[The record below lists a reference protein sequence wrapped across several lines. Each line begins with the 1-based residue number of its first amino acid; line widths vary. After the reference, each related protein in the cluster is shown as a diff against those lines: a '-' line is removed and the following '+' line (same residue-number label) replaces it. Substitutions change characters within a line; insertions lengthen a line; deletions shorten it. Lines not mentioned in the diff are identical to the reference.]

1 MKRGQIY
8 IDQVITHSRLR
19 SFLSVVANAS
29 DSISLLVMRD
39 RCGLSINPLCGKMRS
54 TGAELDDEHN
64 VRSNYC
70 ENKQNSSY

>member
-1 MKRGQIY
+1 
-8 IDQVITHSRLR
+8 
-19 SFLSVVANAS
+19 
-29 DSISLLVMRD
+29 MRN
-39 RCGLSINPLCGKMRS
+39 RCGLSINPLCGKMRW